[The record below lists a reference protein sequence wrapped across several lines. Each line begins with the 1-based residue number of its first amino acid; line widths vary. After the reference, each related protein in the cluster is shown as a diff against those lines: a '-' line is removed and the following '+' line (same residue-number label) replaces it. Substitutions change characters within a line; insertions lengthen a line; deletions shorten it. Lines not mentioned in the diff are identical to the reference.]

1 MKNIVLTWFA
11 IIFLGSQFSAHAETY
26 KLAEKTGNVTD
37 SSPSK
42 KGAAPLPPIQDVVN
56 AYKSGDAITQIKLGN
71 MYYEGKG
78 VAQDYIQAI
87 SLYLMAAMQGEV
99 HGQFM
104 LGFMYEK
111 GKGYERDYSQAL
123 LWYRKA
129 AAQGMPEAQF
139 RLGFMYFNG
148 YGVTQDF
155 RAANYWLSLA
165 ASSGMVAAQKL
176 GIKAQDLWMAQEF
189 ELRMMPIRQSIID
202 QQQNQQLLE
211 FAAKVGQPIS
221 SGAENLS
228 PPLVSLPQNGYS
240 PDYQYRSNT
249 GHQYKYDLSN
259 PSDRIRYQV
268 DPSAQIKDGV
278 NPLIQIDRSMGQY
291 GGGIK

>member
-1 MKNIVLTWFA
+1 MKNIALTWFA
-11 IIFLGSQFSAHAETY
+11 AIFLASPFSAHAEIY
-26 KLAEKTGNVTD
+26 KLAEKTGNVPD
-37 SSPSK
+37 SSTSK

-56 AYKSGDAITQIKLGN
+56 AIKSGDAITQIKLGN

-78 VAQDYIQAI
+78 VTQDYIQAI
-87 SLYLMAAMQGEV
+87 TLYLVAAMQGEV

-111 GKGYERDYSQAL
+111 GKGYKRDYSQAL

-139 RLGFMYFNG
+139 RLGYMYLNG
-148 YGVTQDF
+148 YGVTQDY

-176 GIKAQDLWMAQEF
+176 RIEAQDLWMAQEF

-202 QQQNQQLLE
+202 QQQNQQILE
-211 FAAKVGQPIS
+211 FSAKFGQPIS
-221 SGAENLS
+221 SGDENLS

-249 GHQYKYDLSN
+249 GQLYKYDLSN

-278 NPLIQIDRSMGQY
+278 NPLIPIDRSMGQY